1 MMVTDRHKRPSERT
15 TMTEKQPKFCATGA
29 SASIDGTQ
37 AKNDTATGAKYGH
50 PTLNPSQECFLS
62 NAAKK
67 HIASRHGQ
75 PGRGHQSF
83 LIGGRGG
90 RAEDTRQTRSVM
102 TREAIDNHEDT
113 YDQRNRATTSFSSR
127 SQATSE
133 CTGSAASISERQTR
147 TIKSSMIL
155 PNSS

>member
-1 MMVTDRHKRPSERT
+1 
-15 TMTEKQPKFCATGA
+15 MTEKQPKFCATGA

-50 PTLNPSQECFLS
+50 PTLNPSQERFLS

-67 HIASRHGQ
+67 YIASRHGQ

-113 YDQRNRATTSFSSR
+113 YDRRNRAIDTI
-127 SQATSE
+127 SQWYMKVMGMISPLQAVTYATK
-133 CTGSAASISERQTR
+133 AVR
-147 TIKSSMIL
+147 
-155 PNSS
+155 PNIIVGTDLSYREIFF